1 MCQNMIDWR
10 LKQKYGGGGA
20 SNKDIQGIIL
30 IFCPL
35 KTLPYANKENSSK
48 ILLSFVRPNDEH
60 FRPILVAE
68 AVRPPEGGGD
78 VVLVHLLLLPA
89 GGAEIEVRYEYQT

>member
-1 MCQNMIDWR
+1 MFDWR

-30 IFCPL
+30 IFCAL

-48 ILLSFVRPNDEH
+48 ILLSFVRPHDEH
-60 FRPILVAE
+60 FRPILVANEPHLE
-68 AVRPPEGGGD
+68 AVRPPEGGGEC
-78 VVLVHLLLLPA
+78 VLVHLLLLPA
-89 GGAEIEVRYEYQT
+89 EGLK